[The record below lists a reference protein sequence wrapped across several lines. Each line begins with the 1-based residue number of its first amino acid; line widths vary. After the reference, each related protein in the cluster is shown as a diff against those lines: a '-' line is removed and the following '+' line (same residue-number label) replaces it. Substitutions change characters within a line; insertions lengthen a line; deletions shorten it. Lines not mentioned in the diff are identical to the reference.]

1 MVLWIRTGII
11 SSVKATPQATVK
23 STESAESPKPP
34 TVELVEYCWANR
46 ERYIRDSLEP
56 MYRDRFDEAIEGFDC
71 LVGMVEDGTVSTME
85 ELSKYGMDYREAV
98 ASPSPTPPTYTDR
111 ESIMGLA
118 LDSGFEKNWAVVQG
132 DGDTDELA
140 AGNQALP
147 LLYPYYRAIQILPAE
162 LIQLLQTELTGEGGR
177 LKNYL
182 A

>member
-1 MVLWIRTGII
+1 
-11 SSVKATPQATVK
+11 
-23 STESAESPKPP
+23 
-34 TVELVEYCWANR
+34 
-46 ERYIRDSLEP
+46 

-111 ESIMGLA
+111 ESIMELA
-118 LDSGFEKNWAVVQG
+118 LKSGFEKKD
-132 DGDTDELA
+132 DGDTEELA

-162 LIQLLQTELTGEGGR
+162 LNQLLQTELTGEGGR

>member
-1 MVLWIRTGII
+1 
-11 SSVKATPQATVK
+11 VK
-23 STESAESPKPP
+23 STEIPEPLTA
-34 TVELVEYCWANR
+34 ELVKYCCTHR
-46 ERYIRDSLEP
+46 EQYIRDSLEP
-56 MYRDRFDEAIEGFDC
+56 RDRDRFDEAIEEFDC

-85 ELSKYGMDYREAV
+85 ELYEYGMDYREAV
-98 ASPSPTPPTYTDR
+98 ASPSPTPLTYTDR

-118 LDSGFEKNWAVVQG
+118 LESGFEKNWAVVQG

-162 LIQLLQTELTGEGGR
+162 LNQLLQTELTGEGGR

>member
-1 MVLWIRTGII
+1 M
-11 SSVKATPQATVK
+11 K

-71 LVGMVEDGTVSTME
+71 LVGMVEDGTVSTTE

-111 ESIMGLA
+111 ESIMELA
-118 LDSGFEKNWAVVQG
+118 LKSGFEKKD
-132 DGDTDELA
+132 DGDTEELA

-162 LIQLLQTELTGEGGR
+162 LNQLLQTELTGEGGR

>member
-1 MVLWIRTGII
+1 M
-11 SSVKATPQATVK
+11 K

-34 TVELVEYCWANR
+34 TAELVEYCWAHR

-56 MYRDRFDEAIEGFDC
+56 RDRDRFYEAIEDFDC
-71 LVGMVEDGTVSTME
+71 LVGMVEDGTVTTME
-85 ELSKYGMDYREAV
+85 ELFDYGMDYREAV
-98 ASPSPTPPTYTDR
+98 ASPSPTPLTYTDR

-118 LDSGFEKNWAVVQG
+118 LESGFEKNWAVVQG

-162 LIQLLQTELTGEGGR
+162 LNQLLQTELTGEGGR